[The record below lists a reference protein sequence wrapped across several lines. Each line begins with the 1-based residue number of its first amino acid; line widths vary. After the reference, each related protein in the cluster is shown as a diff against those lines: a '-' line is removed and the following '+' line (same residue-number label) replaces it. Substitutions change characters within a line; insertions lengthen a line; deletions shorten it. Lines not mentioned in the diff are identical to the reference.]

1 MRRRRAIR
9 AIHHAIHLRFA
20 LTAARAS
27 PARSEFYVDRPD
39 VAQLRARGDAYVRA
53 EFPKLSYI
61 SCAAAAQISAQFSA
75 QFLGAIFLR
84 CPLLLRLL
92 CRYAQQV
99 AFVEEP
105 LHLSKNFTGLL
116 ITIAMIVGA
125 TLCCVAARQLL
136 PSPAAAT
143 GGYKKTKKW
152 EPYEDEAEPLEGKGG
167 SGPGAGA
174 FSIDEDD

>member
-1 MRRRRAIR
+1 M
-9 AIHHAIHLRFA
+9 
-20 LTAARAS
+20 
-27 PARSEFYVDRPD
+27 
-39 VAQLRARGDAYVRA
+39 
-53 EFPKLSYI
+53 
-61 SCAAAAQISAQFSA
+61 
-75 QFLGAIFLR
+75 
-84 CPLLLRLL
+84 
-92 CRYAQQV
+92 

>member
-1 MRRRRAIR
+1 M
-9 AIHHAIHLRFA
+9 
-20 LTAARAS
+20 
-27 PARSEFYVDRPD
+27 
-39 VAQLRARGDAYVRA
+39 AQLRARGDAYVRA

-61 SCAAAAQISAQFSA
+61 SCAAAAQFSAQFCCAILSAQFSEA
-75 QFLGAIFLR
+75 P
-84 CPLLLRLL
+84 PLLLRLPH
-92 CRYAQQV
+92 RYAQQV

>member
-1 MRRRRAIR
+1 M
-9 AIHHAIHLRFA
+9 
-20 LTAARAS
+20 
-27 PARSEFYVDRPD
+27 
-39 VAQLRARGDAYVRA
+39 AQLRARGDAYVRA

-61 SCAAAAQISAQFSA
+61 SCAAPRNSARTAQRIFSRNS
-75 QFLGAIFLR
+75 LR
-84 CPLLLRLL
+84 RPLLLRLL
-92 CRYAQQV
+92 HRYAQQV

>member
-1 MRRRRAIR
+1 M
-9 AIHHAIHLRFA
+9 
-20 LTAARAS
+20 
-27 PARSEFYVDRPD
+27 
-39 VAQLRARGDAYVRA
+39 AQLRARGDAYVRA

-61 SCAAAAQISAQFSA
+61 SCAAAAQFSA
-75 QFLGAIFLR
+75 QFCRRNSLGAIFLR
-84 CPLLLRLL
+84 RALLLRLL
-92 CRYAQQV
+92 HRYAQQV

-125 TLCCVAARQLL
+125 TLCCVAARRLL

>member
-1 MRRRRAIR
+1 MS
-9 AIHHAIHLRFA
+9 
-20 LTAARAS
+20 S

-61 SCAAAAQISAQFSA
+61 SCAAARNSPRNSRRNSRRNFSAQFSEA
-75 QFLGAIFLR
+75 
-84 CPLLLRLL
+84 PRLL
-92 CRYAQQV
+92 HRYAQQV

-125 TLCCVAARQLL
+125 TLCCVAARRLL

>member
-1 MRRRRAIR
+1 MRNSLRR
-9 AIHHAIHLRFA
+9 
-20 LTAARAS
+20 
-27 PARSEFYVDRPD
+27 
-39 VAQLRARGDAYVRA
+39 
-53 EFPKLSYI
+53 
-61 SCAAAAQISAQFSA
+61 
-75 QFLGAIFLR
+75 
-84 CPLLLRLL
+84 PLLLRLL

>member
-1 MRRRRAIR
+1 M
-9 AIHHAIHLRFA
+9 
-20 LTAARAS
+20 
-27 PARSEFYVDRPD
+27 
-39 VAQLRARGDAYVRA
+39 RA

-61 SCAAAAQISAQFSA
+61 SCAPPRVLAEPAN
-75 QFLGAIFLR
+75 LR
-84 CPLLLRLL
+84 ASEAPLLPAPH
-92 CRYAQQV
+92 RYARRSPL
-99 AFVEEP
+99 P

-125 TLCCVAARQLL
+125 TLCCVAARQLF

>member
-1 MRRRRAIR
+1 M
-9 AIHHAIHLRFA
+9 
-20 LTAARAS
+20 
-27 PARSEFYVDRPD
+27 
-39 VAQLRARGDAYVRA
+39 AQLRARGAAYVRA

-61 SCAAAAQISAQFSA
+61 SCAAAPRNSAQFSRRKSRRNS
-75 QFLGAIFLR
+75 LR
-84 CPLLLRLL
+84 RRPPLRLL
-92 CRYAQQV
+92 HRYAQQV

>member
-1 MRRRRAIR
+1 MTLLANGLSAAEHHEDALLVYEAELSMLRRNGAPEDR
-9 AIHHAIHLRFA
+9 HAILHA
-20 LTAARAS
+20 
-27 PARSEFYVDRPD
+27 
-39 VAQLRARGDAYVRA
+39 
-53 EFPKLSYI
+53 I
-61 SCAAAAQISAQFSA
+61 SRRN
-75 QFLGAIFLR
+75 FLR
-84 CPLLLRLL
+84 RPLLLRLL
-92 CRYAQQV
+92 HRYAQQV